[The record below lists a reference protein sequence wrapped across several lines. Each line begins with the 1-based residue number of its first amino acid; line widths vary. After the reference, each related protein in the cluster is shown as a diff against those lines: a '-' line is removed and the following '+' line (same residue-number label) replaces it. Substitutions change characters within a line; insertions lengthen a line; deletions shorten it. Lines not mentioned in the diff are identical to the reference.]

1 MWRHHV
7 AHGMTGSCGIPCRYT
22 YCTHTSAKAKTL
34 LAPSPLCQK
43 HLLPPSFPICLLYF
57 KRMVSYCSFPS
68 SIARRHCFQSHTH
81 PPPPFVHRLR
91 IFTSPSF
98 VERRKI
104 RGSTPF
110 HPNLQPPSSFPPTIS
125 ANIFRVPPRS
135 SFPSFDPPPRQ
146 KPARPLLHITF
157 SCSSSVVFGAH
168 HSSLPRCIYHSLF
181 SLSASFKAFRVP
193 SFTSSLTQ
201 CFVSSLLLWP
211 LWLLPPLRVSSSP
224 RTNTPTRRWH

>member
-1 MWRHHV
+1 MLLL
-7 AHGMTGSCGIPCRYT
+7 PF
-22 YCTHTSAKAKTL
+22 AKN
-34 LAPSPLCQK
+34 PFC
-43 HLLPPSFPICLLYF
+43 LPPSQFAYYILRVWYPTARSPPPLPASLFPI
-57 KRMVSYCSFPS
+57 
-68 SIARRHCFQSHTH
+68 SHSH

-91 IFTSPSF
+91 IITSPSF

-193 SFTSSLTQ
+193 LFTSSLTQ

-211 LWLLPPLRVSSSP
+211 LWLLPLLRVSSSP
-224 RTNTPTRRWH
+224 RTNTPTQRWH